1 MNLQF
6 KDKELIVDSAR
17 CRRWCTCRS
26 QHPVVD
32 VRHFTGKDAYER
44 LAADCRQLDPQ
55 GGVLLVDDEN
65 THVVA
70 GHRIAQLLKERR
82 IPRDLVTLPGRTA
95 ATGEVAEK
103 IVGLAA
109 RRALVVGVGAG
120 TINDLGKYAAGR
132 QGTPYWS
139 VPTAPSMN
147 GFTSAIAAIKIAGVK
162 RTLPSPPPQFVYIH
176 PEVIR
181 TAPLPMRQAGLCD
194 LMAKSVS
201 DIDWQIESMLFSG
214 TYCRLP
220 SAMVTAVEA
229 ACLKNP
235 AKIESADRG
244 AVLGL
249 MKGLLTSGVAM
260 SLAGSSAPA
269 SGGEHLFSHF
279 LDMRADLTG
288 RAPEL
293 HGLQVAAGIVL
304 SASCYRRLAA
314 LDPTAVGSGAEKSLK
329 SGIKELANIWGPL
342 APEVEKRLRIKLD
355 LLRQLADKL
364 PRHWDRIRTLCR
376 QVRSPRDYAT
386 TMRRSGYPLT
396 LEALNLTRSEF
407 LLAASAAGS
416 IRERLTVLDIAAQCG
431 VLEAAADDALALLET
446 VS

>member
-1 MNLQF
+1 LQSS
-6 KDKELIVDSAR
+6 DKELIIDPAR

-32 VRHFTGKDAYER
+32 VRHFCRRDAYER
-44 LAADCRQLDPQ
+44 LASDCRQLYPQ
-55 GGVLLVDDEN
+55 GNVLLVDDEN
-65 THVVA
+65 THAVA
-70 GHRIAQLLKERR
+70 GNRVADLLDERR
-82 IPRDLVTLPGRTA
+82 IRRDVVTLPGNTI

-109 RRALVVGVGAG
+109 RRALVVAVGAG
-120 TINDLGKYAAGR
+120 TINDLVKYAAGR
-132 QGTPYWS
+132 QNIPYWS

-147 GFTSAIAAIKIAGVK
+147 GFTSAIAALKIAGVK
-162 RTLPSPPPQFVYIH
+162 RTLPSPAPQFVYIH
-176 PEVIR
+176 PEVVR
-181 TAPLPMRQAGLCD
+181 SAPLPMRQAGLCD

-220 SAMVTAVEA
+220 SAMVTEIEE

-235 AKIESADRG
+235 AKIKSADRG
-244 AVLGL
+244 AVLVL

-288 RAPEL
+288 RPPEL

-314 LDPTAVGSGAEKSLK
+314 LDPPDAGGRADSSLK
-329 SGIKELANIWGPL
+329 SASEQAAAIWGPV
-342 APEVEKRLRIKLD
+342 ASEVEKRRHVKLD
-355 LLRQLADKL
+355 LLKQLAEKL
-364 PRHWDRIRTLCR
+364 PQHWEQIRALCR
-376 QVRSPRDYAT
+376 LVRTPRDYAST
-386 TMRRSGYPLT
+386 IRRSGYPLT
-396 LEALNLTRSEF
+396 LDALNLSQSEF

-416 IRERLTVLDIAAQCG
+416 IRERLTVLDIAAHCG
-431 VLEAAADDALALLET
+431 VLEAAADEALVVME
-446 VS
+446 V